1 MQGSVA
7 GFTLAFLAGI
17 LLLVCLPALPSAVWL
32 LLLLPG
38 VLLAWRMPRLRW
50 LLALLLPML
59 VGFVWA
65 GWQAQ
70 LRLADQLPETL
81 AGRDLTI
88 SGRIVSIPEPQSHST
103 RFLFAPDSA
112 SRAAIPGLPARLRL
126 NWYYADATP
135 AAGERW
141 QLTVRLKPPHGF
153 VNPGSFDY
161 EAWLFRQGIG
171 ATGYVRDAPAARR
184 LAPAMPSIL
193 HLRAGLVRD
202 IRAALGTRP
211 AMPLVAGLAVGY
223 DAQISDAQWRILRQT
238 GISHLMA
245 ISGLHVSLLA
255 ALVFVLVRA
264 LWRRL
269 PGLCNRVPA
278 VCAATVIGWLTALAY
293 ALLAGWSIPTQRTL
307 LMLAV
312 VAGAVLWRRPLRAW
326 QGLALAGAAVL
337 IWDPLAVLDAGFWL
351 SFGAVAVI
359 VFALG
364 RRLEPS
370 AQPGP
375 WQRLRTFGRLQF
387 AVTLGLAPLLL
398 ALFGAVPVAG
408 LVANLV
414 AIPLFNLLVVPLV
427 LLGVVLPQGVWA
439 WQAAAWVLEA
449 VWPALVWLAAQAPP
463 LQGSGTAWGLG
474 LALAGLLLWL
484 APRGVPGRW
493 LGAVWCLPLLL
504 IAPPAPPP
512 GSFRLLVLD
521 VGQGLA
527 VVVETAR
534 HTLLYDTGPRFGSGA
549 STAELVVEPYLAAR
563 HRRPDLLVVSHSDL
577 DHAGGVPALRRTWP
591 GLAQVSG
598 TPAAGIPAC
607 VAGQGWTWDG
617 VQFEFLHPT
626 MTPSL
631 RSDNNRSCV
640 LSIRTGGQTVL
651 LTGDIEAKAETVLL
665 RHTPELHAQVLVVPH
680 HGSAGASSAAFVQAV
695 QPDYAVVSA
704 GYHNRWDFPR
714 PPVVARYRAS
724 GARLLNTARDGALL
738 FLITPEQ
745 VRLKARWRQADDR
758 LWRR

>member
-17 LLLVCLPALPSAVWL
+17 LLLVSLPALPSAIWL
-32 LLLLPG
+32 ILLLPC
-38 VLLAWRMPRLRW
+38 VLLAWRVPALRW
-50 LLALLLPML
+50 LTPLLL
-59 VGFVWA
+59 GFVWA

-70 LRLADQLPETL
+70 LQLADQLPESL

-88 SGRIVSIPEPQSHST
+88 SGRIVSIPEPQPHGT

-112 SRAAIPGLPARLRL
+112 ARAATPGLPSHLRL
-126 NWYYADATP
+126 NWYYANQTP
-135 AAGERW
+135 AAGEDW
-141 QLTVRLKPPHGF
+141 QLTVRLKPPRGF
-153 VNPGSFDY
+153 VNPGNFDY

-171 ATGYVRDAPAARR
+171 ATGYVRDAPPARR
-184 LAPAMPSIL
+184 LAPASPSVL
-193 HLRAGLVRD
+193 RLRAAIVQQ
-202 IRAALGTRP
+202 IRTALGARP

-223 DAQISDAQWRILRQT
+223 DAQISDTQWQVLRQT

-245 ISGLHVSLLA
+245 ISGLHVSMLA
-255 ALVFVLVRA
+255 ALVFILVRA

-269 PGLCNRVPA
+269 PGLCKRVPA

-312 VAGAVLWRRPLRAW
+312 VAGAVLWRRPLRTW
-326 QGLALAGAAVL
+326 QGLALAGGAVL
-337 IWDPLAVLDAGFWL
+337 IVDPLAVLDAGFWL

-364 RRLEPS
+364 QRLEPV
-370 AQPGP
+370 ARPGP
-375 WQRLRTFGRLQF
+375 WQRLQTFGRLQL

-408 LVANLV
+408 LVANLI

-427 LLGVVLPQGVWA
+427 LLGVVLPQGGWA
-439 WQAAAWVLEA
+439 WQIAAWLLETL
-449 VWPALVWLAAQAPP
+449 WPALEWLAAQAPP

-474 LALAGLLLWL
+474 LALVGLLFWL
-484 APRGVPGRW
+484 APRGIPGRW
-493 LGAVWCLPLLL
+493 LGVAWCLPLLL
-504 IAPPAPPP
+504 AVPAAPPP
-512 GSFRLLVLD
+512 GSFRLAVLD

-527 VVVETAR
+527 VVVETAG

-549 STAELVVEPYLAAR
+549 STAELVLMPYLATR
-563 HRRPDLLVVSHSDL
+563 HRRPDLLVISHSDL
-577 DHAGGVPALRRTWP
+577 DHAGGVPALRRHWP
-591 GLAQVSG
+591 GLPQVSG
-598 TPAAGIPAC
+598 TPGSGTPAC
-607 VAGQGWTWDG
+607 AAGQGWQWDG
-617 VQFEFLHPT
+617 VQFEFLHPAVA
-626 MTPSL
+626 PIL
-631 RSDNNRSCV
+631 RSDNNHSCV
-640 LSIRTGGQTVL
+640 LRIRAGGQSVL
-651 LTGDIEAKAETVLL
+651 LTGDIEARAEAALL
-665 RHTPELHAQVLVVPH
+665 RHTPDLHARVLVVPH

-738 FLITPEQ
+738 FLVSPED
-745 VRLKARWRQADDR
+745 VRLEARWRQADAR
-758 LWRR
+758 LWRKY